1 MPCRWRTLPSVTTA
15 ATSLEQILRAGE
27 TVVWSGR
34 PQTRLLTPLKVNW
47 TNLVQLPIAA
57 VVIWFWARQGGGVML
72 YVFIAFLIAM
82 LVSSPFIAR
91 RRLGRTTYYLTDRRA
106 VCADGKTVTT
116 MGLGASPFL
125 TYSAGGRLVSATF
138 GTQAPPDRWA
148 WLKTPVATELV
159 FRDVADVEGLVGALD
174 HVARGTEPKQLRAEW
189 ATYEADGSAART
201 TGQHA
206 G

>member
-1 MPCRWRTLPSVTTA
+1 MTTP
-15 ATSLEQILRAGE
+15 ATSLEQVLRAGE

-34 PQTRLLTPLKVNW
+34 SQPRLVFPLKVNW

-57 VVIWFWARQGGGVML
+57 VVIWFWTQQGGGVIL
-72 YVFIAFLIAM
+72 YVFVAFLIA
-82 LVSSPFIAR
+82 LLFGSPFLER
-91 RRLGRTTYYLTDRRA
+91 RRLGRTSYYLTDRRA
-106 VCADGKTVTT
+106 ISLDGKTVNT

-125 TYSAGGRLVSATF
+125 TYSAGGRLVTATF

-148 WLKTPVATELV
+148 WLKAPVATELV
-159 FRDVADVEGLVGALD
+159 FRDVADVDGLVAALD
-174 HVARGTEPKQLRAEW
+174 HLARGTEPKQLRAEW

-201 TGQHA
+201 PEQHA